1 MKIFVEVNDELRRT
15 IMGCCGSSKKR
26 APASEK
32 DINQN
37 GQDKVHNHANSAAN
51 QKPKV
56 GFWRRLFGQ

>member
-1 MKIFVEVNDELRRT
+1 
-15 IMGCCGSSKKR
+15 MGCCGSSKKR

-32 DINQN
+32 DIDQN